1 MYINFTLEEKDYLN
15 YQLFTASKSEL
26 IKKKK
31 VNSWLILTI
40 GSFVLGLYFF
50 LINYF
55 PLSIYCGVLTF
66 VFGIFYP
73 KYFIWRYKKHYKS
86 YIKEHYS
93 NRFGQTIEMKFDID
107 EISSKDKTGSGII
120 KLTEIKDV
128 SETLDYFYVHISTG
142 VSIII
147 PKKQLESSDNLKNH
161 FLSLGLDINN
171 ELDWKWT

>member
-1 MYINFTLEEKDYLN
+1 
-15 YQLFTASKSEL
+15 
-26 IKKKK
+26 
-31 VNSWLILTI
+31 
-40 GSFVLGLYFF
+40 
-50 LINYF
+50 
-55 PLSIYCGVLTF
+55 
-66 VFGIFYP
+66 
-73 KYFIWRYKKHYKS
+73 
-86 YIKEHYS
+86 
-93 NRFGQTIEMKFDID
+93 MKFDID